1 MLRRLFGG
9 KPQDKTVS
17 IVDMA
22 TGDFSQPIVGESHYQ
37 EQLRAIA
44 AGRTAKGER
53 VEFRVVLMPEPK
65 NKYDPNAVVLYA
77 ENGGIIGHLS
87 REDAEEYQ
95 PAIAAFI
102 KTRGRYPSCNAM
114 MAGGRGD
121 KKTIGVWLDI
131 DLDAL

>member
-17 IVDMA
+17 VVDVG
-22 TGDFSQPIVGESHYQ
+22 TGDFGQPIVGESHYQ
-37 EQLRAIA
+37 EQLSSIA

-53 VEFRVVLMPEPK
+53 VEFRVVLVPEPS
-65 NKYDPNAVVLYA
+65 NKYDPNAVAVYA
-77 ENGGIIGHLS
+77 ADGGIVGHLP

-95 PAIAAFI
+95 RAIAAFI
-102 KTRGRYPSCNAM
+102 KTRGKYPSCSAT